1 MKYDHTWFVEQQ
13 IKRRL
18 ASPAFYKV
26 WQKVNA
32 KPKLFVQNLIKRME
46 ERGRERR
53 KIERERVREMDGLNY
68 GLRSIYTLLIGLWI
82 EILFTVLSKLFY
94 IWSQSLHQFHTMQ
107 EDSFIN

>member
-18 ASPAFYKV
+18 ANPAFYKV

-46 ERGRERR
+46 ERVEKDR
-53 KIERERVREMDGLNY
+53 KKERERVREMDGLNY

>member
-1 MKYDHTWFVEQQ
+1 
-13 IKRRL
+13 
-18 ASPAFYKV
+18 
-26 WQKVNA
+26 
-32 KPKLFVQNLIKRME
+32 ME

-94 IWSQSLHQFHTMQ
+94 IWSQSLHQFQTLQ
-107 EDSFIN
+107 EDSFTNQVYSGKCSNSTINNPKKNTFLMQNKS